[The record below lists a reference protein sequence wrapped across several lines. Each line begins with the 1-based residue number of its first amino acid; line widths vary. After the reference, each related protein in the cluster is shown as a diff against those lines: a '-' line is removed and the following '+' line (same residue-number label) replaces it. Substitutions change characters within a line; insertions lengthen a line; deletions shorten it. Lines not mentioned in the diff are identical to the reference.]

1 MNVLLIEDSES
12 LRRSL
17 TLGLSKLGFTV
28 DDMADGSSGLSMALM
43 DHYDVIILDI
53 MLPSLDGIS
62 VLKALRQQK
71 NDTRVLVLSAKSQPE
86 DRVLGLLSG
95 ADDYLAKPF
104 SFDELHARLLTLM
117 RRGAFK
123 QDGDEIVHG
132 FLTIDLQL
140 KSALIA
146 GLRIDLTP
154 NEYKIL
160 ECLFTNQNK
169 IITPEKLSTYIT
181 GNFDSV
187 SKNAI
192 EAHLS
197 SLRKKV
203 KALGQCLPVKTKRG
217 FGYYVEQ
224 LP

>member
-28 DDMADGSSGLSMALM
+28 DDTADGSSGLSMALM

-123 QDGDEIVHG
+123 QDGDEIVYG

-146 GLRIDLTP
+146 GQRIDLTP

-203 KALGQCLPVKTKRG
+203 KVLGQCLPVKTKRG

>member
-17 TLGLSKLGFTV
+17 TLGLSKLGFAV
-28 DDMADGSSGLSMALM
+28 DDTADGSSGLSMALM

-86 DRVLGLLSG
+86 DRVLSLLSG

-123 QDGDEIVHG
+123 QDGDEIVYG

-146 GLRIDLTP
+146 GQRIDLTP

-203 KALGQCLPVKTKRG
+203 KVLGQCLPVKTKRG